1 MTIISKWKNIFE
13 FLFSISEIYI
23 KFLIISKKRWPLEV
37 IWFWNYRLQIAGWL
51 KSLKS
56 PVSEHLW
63 TVNMLKRPKHFL
75 NLHGSI
81 FVIFFD
87 HSERESAPK
96 ILS

>member
-23 KFLIISKKRWPLEV
+23 KYLIISKKRWLLEA
-37 IWFWNYRLQIAGWL
+37 IWFWNYRLQIVGWL

-56 PVSEHLW
+56 PVSEHSW
-63 TVNMLKRPKHFL
+63 RVNMLKGPKHFL

-81 FVIFFD
+81 FVIFLD
-87 HSERESAPK
+87 HSETKSPRK